1 MRLIIG
7 PTSAGKSSYIQGLTD
22 EGAAKPKVYFAH
34 QIQKS
39 GNIPT
44 GDNDV
49 VHYNLLHGV
58 KGRREAVRLG
68 ESELLHNLIDAASD
82 VVVLSAP
89 RSVLLE
95 RSGSRVLAEP
105 DHPGHAKRRYDQ
117 ELWEKALRAPD
128 LAQVYEH
135 LGLLLDEA
143 RASHEYFCTN
153 VDVHGEITPIAR
165 WDFPQLARDDAQ
177 ELCRKGHRLPEQAEQ
192 ERSYQTD
199 HRIGGVSATLSHALV
214 MPLEN
219 KKVLDIG
226 CAEGAVALSAARMG
240 ARVTGLEPR
249 QGRLTKAR
257 RAAEGMGLD
266 VEFRK
271 GFLDSLES
279 RPGTFDVVLALN
291 VVHHVPNPFAFLD
304 QAASLTRSHLV
315 LEYPGSGGREVPAH
329 PAGRHT
335 RPRRLAPAARGQHPR
350 RGPDLRVH
358 ARGPRALLPRHG
370 ACLHQAPGGAVP
382 DAQPLAL
389 DLLRQG
395 QERRGHADGGD
406 PEEADPAQGRA
417 DRRARAAARRD
428 RGQPLLE
435 GDCSDPQGHRQ
446 GAPLLDPPPDPT
458 TRRTPCIPLP

>member
-7 PTSAGKSSYIQGLTD
+7 PTSAGKSSYIQGLTGED
-22 EGAAKPKVYFAH
+22 AAKPKVYFAH
-34 QIQKS
+34 QLQKS

-58 KGRREAVRLG
+58 KGRREAARLG

-117 ELWEKALRAPD
+117 EVWEKALRAPD

-143 RASHEYFCTN
+143 KASHEYFCTN

-165 WDFPQLARDDAQ
+165 WDFPQLAREDAQ

-192 ERSYQTD
+192 RRSYQSD

-257 RAAEGMGLD
+257 RAAKGMGLD

-291 VVHHVPNPFAFLD
+291 VVHHVPNPFGFLD

-315 LEYPGSGGREVPAH
+315 LEYPGLVDEKYRRTLPDGTPGLDDTLPLVGVSTRAEDQTFVFT
-329 PAGRHT
+329 PAGLERYFLDTVRVFTKHRVVPSPMPNRWLSIFSGKDKSVAAT
-335 RPRRLAPAARGQHPR
+335 PTAAILKKRIQRKDARIAELEQRLAEIEGSRSWK
-350 RGPDLRVH
+350 VT
-358 ARGPRALLPRHG
+358 
-370 ACLHQAPGGAVP
+370 APIRKVTGKVRP
-382 DAQPLAL
+382 
-389 DLLRQG
+389 
-395 QERRGHADGGD
+395 
-406 PEEADPAQGRA
+406 
-417 DRRARAAARRD
+417 
-428 RGQPLLE
+428 
-435 GDCSDPQGHRQ
+435 S
-446 GAPLLDPPPDPT
+446 
-458 TRRTPCIPLP
+458 

>member
-7 PTSAGKSSYIQGLTD
+7 PTSAGKSSYIQGLTGED
-22 EGAAKPKVYFAH
+22 AAKPKVYFAH
-34 QIQKS
+34 QVQKS

-58 KGRREAVRLG
+58 KGRREAARLG

-143 RASHEYFCTN
+143 TASHEYYCTN
-153 VDVHGEITPIAR
+153 AGVHGEITPIAR

-177 ELCRKGHRLPEQAEQ
+177 ELCRKGHRLPDQAER

-214 MPLEN
+214 MPLAN

-271 GFLDSLES
+271 GFLDNLES

-315 LEYPGSGGREVPAH
+315 LEYPGLVDEKY
-329 PAGRHT
+329 
-335 RPRRLAPAARGQHPR
+335 
-350 RGPDLRVH
+350 
-358 ARGPRALLPRHG
+358 
-370 ACLHQAPGGAVP
+370 
-382 DAQPLAL
+382 
-389 DLLRQG
+389 
-395 QERRGHADGGD
+395 
-406 PEEADPAQGRA
+406 
-417 DRRARAAARRD
+417 
-428 RGQPLLE
+428 
-435 GDCSDPQGHRQ
+435 
-446 GAPLLDPPPDPT
+446 
-458 TRRTPCIPLP
+458 RRTL

>member
-34 QIQKS
+34 QVQKS

-58 KGRREAVRLG
+58 KGRREAARLG

-117 ELWEKALRAPD
+117 EVWEKALRSPD

-143 RASHEYFCTN
+143 KASHEYFCTN
-153 VDVHGEITPIAR
+153 ADVHGEITPIAR

-192 ERSYQTD
+192 KRSYQTD

-271 GFLDSLES
+271 VFLDDLES
-279 RPGTFDVVLALN
+279 PSPARSTWC
-291 VVHHVPNPFAFLD
+291 
-304 QAASLTRSHLV
+304 SRSTWSTTCRTRSR
-315 LEYPGSGGREVPAH
+315 SS
-329 PAGRHT
+329 T
-335 RPRRLAPAARGQHPR
+335 RPRR
-350 RGPDLRVH
+350 
-358 ARGPRALLPRHG
+358 
-370 ACLHQAPGGAVP
+370 
-382 DAQPLAL
+382 
-389 DLLRQG
+389 
-395 QERRGHADGGD
+395 
-406 PEEADPAQGRA
+406 
-417 DRRARAAARRD
+417 
-428 RGQPLLE
+428 
-435 GDCSDPQGHRQ
+435 
-446 GAPLLDPPPDPT
+446 
-458 TRRTPCIPLP
+458 

>member
-7 PTSAGKSSYIQGLTD
+7 PTSAGKSSYIQGLQSE
-22 EGAAKPKVYFAH
+22 EGEAKPKVYFAH
-34 QIQKS
+34 QVQKS
-39 GNIPT
+39 GKIPT

-58 KGRREAVRLG
+58 KGRREAARLG

-95 RSGSRVLAEP
+95 RSGGRTLAEP

-117 ELWEKALRAPD
+117 ELWEKALRSPD

-135 LGLLLDEA
+135 LALLLDEA
-143 RASHEYFCTN
+143 KASHEYFCTN
-153 VDVHGEITPIAR
+153 VDVHGEISPIAR
-165 WDFPQLARDDAQ
+165 WDFPQLAREDAAAH
-177 ELCRKGHRLPEQAEQ
+177 CRAGHRLPEQAEQ
-192 ERSYQTD
+192 EKSYQSD

-226 CAEGAVALSAARMG
+226 CAEGAVALSASRMG

-271 GFLDSLES
+271 GFLDDLEVK
-279 RPGTFDVVLALN
+279 PGSFDVVLALN

-315 LEYPGSGGREVPAH
+315 LEYPGLVDEKFLRTLEGAPQLDDSLPLLGVSTRAEDQTFVFT
-329 PAGRHT
+329 PAGLERYFLDTVRVFTKHQVVESPMPNRWLSIFSGKDKT
-335 RPRRLAPAARGQHPR
+335 VEAAPTAAILKKRLRLRDERIAELEQRITDIEGSRSWKVTAPIRKVTGKVRP
-350 RGPDLRVH
+350 
-358 ARGPRALLPRHG
+358 
-370 ACLHQAPGGAVP
+370 
-382 DAQPLAL
+382 
-389 DLLRQG
+389 
-395 QERRGHADGGD
+395 
-406 PEEADPAQGRA
+406 
-417 DRRARAAARRD
+417 
-428 RGQPLLE
+428 
-435 GDCSDPQGHRQ
+435 S
-446 GAPLLDPPPDPT
+446 
-458 TRRTPCIPLP
+458 

>member
-7 PTSAGKSSYIQGLTD
+7 PTSAGKSSYIRGLQVD
-22 EGAAKPKVYFAH
+22 GAAKPKVYFAH
-34 QIQKS
+34 QVQKS
-39 GNIPT
+39 GRIPT
-44 GDNDV
+44 GENDL

-58 KGRREAVRLG
+58 KSRREAARLG
-68 ESELLHNLIDAASD
+68 ESELLHNLIEAATD

-117 ELWEKALRAPD
+117 ELWEKALRSPD

-135 LGLLLDEA
+135 LALLLDEA
-143 RASHEYFCTN
+143 KASHEYFCTN

-165 WDFPQLARDDAQ
+165 WDFPQLAREDAAA
-177 ELCRKGHRLPEQAEQ
+177 LCSKGHRLPEQAEQ
-192 ERSYQTD
+192 EKSYQSD

-214 MPLEN
+214 MAMEN
-219 KKVLDIG
+219 RKVLDIG

-249 QGRLTKAR
+249 KGRLAKAR
-257 RAAEGMGLD
+257 KAAEGMGLD

-271 GFLDSLES
+271 GFLDDLEA

-315 LEYPGSGGREVPAH
+315 LEYPGLVDEKYQRTLADGPVDLDDSLPLLGVSTRAEDQTFVFT
-329 PAGRHT
+329 PAGLERYFLDTVRYFTKHQVVESPMPNRWLSIFSGKDKT
-335 RPRRLAPAARGQHPR
+335 VEAAPTAAILKKRVRMRDERIAELEQRITDIESSRSWKVTAPIRKVTGKVRP
-350 RGPDLRVH
+350 
-358 ARGPRALLPRHG
+358 
-370 ACLHQAPGGAVP
+370 
-382 DAQPLAL
+382 
-389 DLLRQG
+389 
-395 QERRGHADGGD
+395 
-406 PEEADPAQGRA
+406 
-417 DRRARAAARRD
+417 
-428 RGQPLLE
+428 
-435 GDCSDPQGHRQ
+435 S
-446 GAPLLDPPPDPT
+446 
-458 TRRTPCIPLP
+458 